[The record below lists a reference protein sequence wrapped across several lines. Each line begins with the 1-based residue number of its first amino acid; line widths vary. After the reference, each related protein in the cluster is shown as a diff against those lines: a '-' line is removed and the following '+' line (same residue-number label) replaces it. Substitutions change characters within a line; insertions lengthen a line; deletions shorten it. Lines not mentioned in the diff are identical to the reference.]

1 MANNGNTIDIQ
12 RLLRVLLRNS
22 YWIVLGGLL
31 GFFIAKTWLRYQVPT
46 YEVKSKLAI
55 GNAEVSSQAGN
66 ILRLAGLEEQQNLQL
81 NNEILILTSYDV
93 LSRVIDT
100 LQLQWHITRA
110 GRIKKMPVAIKDLPI
125 TFKSMVQPETKGGDW
140 ELYIDAAYFEI
151 KAVEGNYRQ
160 RGQYDQFLRLP
171 SGDTLVLSNPNKKKS
186 DGPYIM
192 HLLPLKQVVASIK
205 NNLKI
210 TPSKATQN
218 ILDISLIDQVPSDAT
233 AFIAGLTDEYNR
245 LSIVYKN
252 QAIRK
257 ALDFLDRRITA
268 VEHDIDVYQDKIT
281 GFRLQYRLIEP
292 TGEAAQALTQLN
304 NLDLQDAQIEYQ
316 RELLVAIEQHLN
328 SNVRYTEII
337 ANALSVTDPVLQGMV
352 GQYNQLVLMRKRN
365 QVTGTA
371 QDPLLPQID
380 AQLQELRSGILKN
393 LQNIRTQYNTND
405 RFVNKQQNKFLNKFS
420 QLPPLDQELIG
431 IRRQLSIKEG
441 LYQFLLQKREDVA
454 VQLASSDVA
463 NSRIIDEP
471 RNAGLVSP
479 QATLVM
485 AAGIGGGV
493 ILPLS
498 IIVLVVL
505 LNTKLA
511 TRKEVEQISN
521 LPIIGEVSEADANA
535 TSISGNLATLP
546 NSRDIIA
553 EQYRTIR
560 ANLMFMG
567 LEQHANTDGKV
578 ILVTSFTRGEGK
590 SFTSLNLASI
600 LAQTGKRTVVVEF
613 DLRKPKIT
621 KHLQLTIKQGL
632 THLLAAPD
640 ERNLTLNHF
649 LLPVHEQIPTL
660 YLLPAGVQ
668 APNPAELLHHP
679 NMDKLFAALKA
690 EFDYIILDT
699 APVGLVSDTLAL
711 TKYADLSIYIVRHT
725 FTQKATIGYANDLQ
739 EEERFNNLCLLI
751 NGVKSKNFHYGYGYG
766 GYYQYS
772 YGD

>member
-1 MANNGNTIDIQ
+1 MATAGNTLDFQ
-12 RLLRVLLRNS
+12 RLVRVLLRNS

-46 YEVKSKLAI
+46 YEVKSKLGI

-66 ILRLAGLEEQQNLQL
+66 ILRLAGLEEQHNLQL
-81 NNEILILTSYDV
+81 NNEILILTSFDV
-93 LSRVIDT
+93 LAKVVDS
-100 LQLQWHITRA
+100 LQLQWQITRA
-110 GRIKKMPVAIKDLPI
+110 GRIKKVPVAIKDLPI
-125 TFKSMVQPETKGGDW
+125 TFVSKINPETKGGDW
-140 ELYIDAAYFEI
+140 ELHVHAQNFELKSI
-151 KAVEGNYRQ
+151 EGNYRQ
-160 RGQYDQFLRLP
+160 QGQYNQPFRLP
-171 SGDTLVLSNPNKKKS
+171 SGDTLLLSNPYGKNNE
-186 DGPYIM
+186 DPYLL
-192 HLLPLKQVVASIK
+192 HLQPLRQVVETVKA
-205 NNLKI
+205 NLKI

-218 ILDISLIDQVPSDAT
+218 ILDITMVDEVPSNAT
-233 AFIAGLTDEYNR
+233 AFITTLTNEYNR

-257 ALDFLDRRITA
+257 ALDFLDKRIAT
-268 VEHDIDVYQDKIT
+268 VEQDIDVYQDKIT

-292 TGEAAQALTQLN
+292 VGEAGQALTQLN
-304 NLDLQDAQIEYQ
+304 SLDLQDAQIDYQ

-328 SNVRYTEII
+328 ANVRYTEII
-337 ANALSVTDPVLQGMV
+337 ANALSIADPVLQAMV
-352 GQYNQLVLMRKRN
+352 SQYNQLVLQRKRN
-365 QVTGTA
+365 QVTGTT

-393 LQNIRTQYNTND
+393 LQNIRTQYNTNE

-431 IRRQLSIKEG
+431 IRRQLGIKEG

-454 VQLASSDVA
+454 VQLASGDVA

-479 QATLVM
+479 QSTVVM
-485 AAGIGGGV
+485 AAGIGGGIV
-493 ILPLS
+493 VPLA

-521 LPIIGEVSEADANA
+521 LPILGEVSEADGTLIA
-535 TSISGNLATLP
+535 GNLATLP
-546 NSRDIIA
+546 NSRDVIA

-567 LEQHANTDGKV
+567 LEQGGSDKGKV

-632 THLLAAPD
+632 THILAAPTD
-640 ERNLTLNHF
+640 KPLVLEQF
-649 LLPVHEQIPTL
+649 LLPVHEAIPSL
-660 YLLPAGVQ
+660 WLLPAGVQ

-679 NMDKLFAALKA
+679 NMDKLFDALQTQ
-690 EFDYIILDT
+690 FDYIILDS
-699 APVGLVSDTLAL
+699 APVGLVSDTLGLA
-711 TKYADLSIYIVRHT
+711 KYADVSMYIVRHT
-725 FTQKATIGYANDLQ
+725 FTQKATIGYANELQ
-739 EEERFNNLCLLI
+739 EEERFKNLCLLI
-751 NGVKSKNFHYGYGYG
+751 NGVKSKSFHYGYGYG
-766 GYYQYS
+766 GYYQYG